1 MIKNLIKKSLIVAA
15 LITIAVY
22 TISAILNGDWNDTY
36 FIWKLFIL
44 SGLIC
49 VLQLFLN
56 RFKSEYYLLEV
67 LVEYFAVIMM
77 VGAAG
82 LLYGWFRLQDLWQ
95 VFVYVTP
102 VYVVSYLLDLS
113 RTRKELDFINER
125 IKKRSKEG
133 IVNEEVNNNGWEC

>member
-133 IVNEEVNNNGWEC
+133 IVNEEVNDNVWEC

>member
-133 IVNEEVNNNGWEC
+133 IVNEEVNDNV

>member
-77 VGAAG
+77 VGASG

-133 IVNEEVNNNGWEC
+133 IVNEEVNDNV